1 MNSFEYFDKIYCINL
16 PSRTDRWDSALS
28 GFTQLGIEGM
38 VQKVDGIVHE
48 EPNIGHNNAVLDIIY
63 DAKANGYEKILLLE
77 DDVIF
82 EDNALEILSGAT
94 NQIPENWDL
103 FYLSALSFLMSK
115 EYYPEEFYPDGVP
128 NEYNAPENVMSYLI
142 DLDHYQKY
150 SDNLIK
156 LNGGQLKMTH
166 SLGIKNTMFDQI
178 ISQFSGVTT
187 VDDEANDLFD
197 NWLVRYVQSDLDKNI
212 FMCLPIITSQMGGY
226 SDIFKKDF
234 YIDLFNHYLYQEILN
249 L

>member
-16 PSRTDRWDSALS
+16 PSRTDRWDGAVS
-28 GFTQLGIEGM
+28 GFTELGIENM
-38 VQKVDGIVHE
+38 VLKVDGIVHE
-48 EPNIGHNNAVLDIIY
+48 EPNIGHNNAVLDVIN

-82 EDNALEILSGAT
+82 EDNALEILSGVT

-103 FYLSALSFLMSK
+103 LYLSAVSFLMSK

-128 NEYNAPENVMSYLI
+128 NDYNTSENVMNYLI
-142 DLDHYQKY
+142 DMDHYQKY

-187 VDDEANDLFD
+187 VTDEAEHLFD
-197 NWLVRYVQSDLDKNI
+197 HWLVRNVQSDLSKNI
-212 FMCLPIITSQMGGY
+212 YMSLPIISHQNGGY
-226 SDIFKKDF
+226 SDIFKDEF
-234 YIDLFNHYLYQEILN
+234 YIDLHNHFLYKEMLN